1 MRMDMKRKDDL
12 LPLLSHA
19 QFKEDLDAFV
29 LAPEQRPHSLL
40 FVGLDLFKEINDSFG
55 HEAGDEVLQKVAREL
70 SSASAGIGDSYRRG
84 GDEMAIVLPNCGL
97 QEATAIAEG
106 VRARVENLSFERCN
120 EKVTVSIGIASY
132 PETVSERSRLFGLA
146 ATMMY
151 RAKDCGGNCICVPAV
166 PGQAGEK
173 IIPEGTRYMR
183 GDITSRVE
191 AVEIWMSINALSDR
205 RYDIRVTNDNDEEV
219 TVEAVNLKYGG
230 LYLCNFSQPEG
241 PAVIGPRSNARI
253 QGCFASGPV
262 DTLRSKLGRDFS
274 DRQTY
279 EFDIVMRGRVLG
291 RMRTFSHTILATMA
305 MNGYMSQFSP
315 Q

>member
-1 MRMDMKRKDDL
+1 MMRMDMKRKDDL

-120 EKVTVSIGIASY
+120 EKVTVSIGVASY
-132 PETVSERSRLFGLA
+132 PETISETSRLFDLA
-146 ATMMY
+146 DTMMY
-151 RAKDCGGNCICVPAV
+151 RAKDYGGNCICVPAT
-166 PGQAGEK
+166 PGDACER
-173 IIPEGTRYMR
+173 IIPEGRRYMR
-183 GDITSRVE
+183 GERFGQDANI
-191 AVEIWMSINALSDR
+191 LSHDPCDNGYEWLHVAIQPPIAEDR
-205 RYDIRVTNDNDEEV
+205 LREFSSRYDERNHRDAVLHCGRRVS
-219 TVEAVNLKYGG
+219 L
-230 LYLCNFSQPEG
+230 NFEPLRHDQED
-241 PAVIGPRSNARI
+241 SN
-253 QGCFASGPV
+253 
-262 DTLRSKLGRDFS
+262 
-274 DRQTY
+274 
-279 EFDIVMRGRVLG
+279 
-291 RMRTFSHTILATMA
+291 
-305 MNGYMSQFSP
+305 
-315 Q
+315 